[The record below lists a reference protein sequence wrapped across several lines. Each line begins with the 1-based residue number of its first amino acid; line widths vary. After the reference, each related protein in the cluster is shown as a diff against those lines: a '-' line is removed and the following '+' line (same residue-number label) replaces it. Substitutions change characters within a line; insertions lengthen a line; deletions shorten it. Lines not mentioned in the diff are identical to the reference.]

1 MLMQRGHGLN
11 GRVVLVMADG
21 DEKKE
26 VKLRLV
32 GKEE

>member
-1 MLMQRGHGLN
+1 MLTQRGHGLH

-21 DEKKE
+21 DEKE
-26 VKLRLV
+26 VKIKLV